1 MTKTPQEKAALM
13 KLLKKVFN
21 DKKKTSSNAF
31 NAFKEVHD
39 LTFSSKFATANKI
52 ATDQESKR
60 KRTKILVCKN
70 LERNNDIR
78 RRLQKKLASRKE
90 SSR

>member
-1 MTKTPQEKAALM
+1 MTKTPEENAALM
-13 KLLKKVFN
+13 KLLKAVFN
-21 DKKKTSSNAF
+21 DKKKTTTNSF

-39 LTFSSKFATANKI
+39 ITFGGKFATANKI

-60 KRTKILVCKN
+60 KRTKILACKN